1 MTDRWKT
8 RIGGAFIGFVVGLLG
23 PIVLVAG
30 CVRDDRMEWSILF
43 DPEMIAYFSVV
54 PLLGTINGSV
64 GAWDGRR
71 LGVSR
76 QWPVVLVPLLLLIY
90 PIVMYQLFSNNS
102 KTWGESVLI
111 VAIVGPFVWVAGR
124 MAQQYGVRRYRR
136 NAPTGNF
143 NPQPNVG

>member
-1 MTDRWKT
+1 
-8 RIGGAFIGFVVGLLG
+8 
-23 PIVLVAG
+23 
-30 CVRDDRMEWSILF
+30 MEWSILF